1 MSMQVLYLHMY
12 VQQVVLVVFVVIMVI
27 SLTIWMLR
35 YRCGY
40 T

>member
-1 MSMQVLYLHMY
+1 MQVLYLHMY